1 MRKIPRVIEQALAS
15 ALQQA
20 LVSAL
25 QQALA
30 SALLALGLVCL
41 ATQIQRGRVARA
53 WHGASVCSLPRV
65 PQHIV
70 CMRQYAICMYRQQ
83 VICVHVC
90 TRVEPTR
97 PVVPPRAPCPPVSS
111 LTPDWAD
118 APDGICVACG
128 GLRMSARRLST
139 STEMPSNASP
149 PASSLGS
156 GLVCVGVWE

>member
-1 MRKIPRVIEQALAS
+1 MS

-83 VICVHVC
+83 VICVHEG
-90 TRVEPTR
+90 RAYM
-97 PVVPPRAPCPPVSS
+97 PR
-111 LTPDWAD
+111 
-118 APDGICVACG
+118 G
-128 GLRMSARRLST
+128 
-139 STEMPSNASP
+139 
-149 PASSLGS
+149 ASSCALPPC
-156 GLVCVGVWE
+156 LILDP